1 MWVGRWVV
9 GECVGFVCGRKRGG
23 HICIGPV
30 YMCDKKNYTVA
41 NHLFV
46 SHTIV
51 CFISQV
57 ALRWVTQQGIVVGL
71 AKQCLWY
78 KGIDDVVWTWGER
91 VVCLMVSILSVCHSC
106 LVPLASAVPLF

>member
-1 MWVGRWVV
+1 MV

-30 YMCDKKNYTVA
+30 YMCDKKNYTVD

-57 ALRWVTQQGIVVGL
+57 ALRWVTQQGIVVATSPGGN
-71 AKQCLWY
+71 AQYVTHRDTC
-78 KGIDDVVWTWGER
+78 GIEN
-91 VVCLMVSILSVCHSC
+91 I
-106 LVPLASAVPLF
+106 AVNNVLFR